1 MIRSFSKVRLT
12 KALWYLFLIVLMK
25 LVSNVFQA
33 SLKRQERD
41 YAVAQK
47 EIVDLQHQVRL

>member
-47 EIVDLQHQVRL
+47 EIVDLQQQVRL